1 MNLQTEEEEAC
12 RIEDAWAGILDAFN
26 KARSK
31 HSPCN
36 SVYEGLTFIRFEML
50 EIEEAVKERQIDVA
64 KTRKELMH
72 TIVCCLRTDAALVA
86 QANGEAFLKRRDKE

>member
-1 MNLQTEEEEAC
+1 MSLQTEEEEAC
-12 RIEDAWAGILDAFN
+12 RIADAWACILDAVN

-36 SVYEGLTFIRFEML
+36 SNCEG
-50 EIEEAVKERQIDVA
+50 
-64 KTRKELMH
+64 LMH

-86 QANGEAFLKRRDKE
+86 QANGEAFLKRRDKECAS